1 MPDFDNGH
9 IFLTT
14 LAPIKPGA
22 PADDPQ
28 VSHGQRIRTGLS
40 LMPVARQSPATANAH
55 AISPFARNTRN
66 HLARMFVLN
75 DTVYN
80 GRNTMNPL
88 AAIFRSI
95 PVIRNFF
102 GGGVPADVLKPQK
115 VDHLNAS
122 YLVFCADIDA
132 ITDDGDPLPAN
143 LNADQ
148 QREVRH
154 SYARK
159 LWETMSEELT
169 ALYSNCYG
177 FEGVDSADKFA
188 AYLDRCHV
196 ETTMPFHDYYFQ
208 NPGFKNSRLMIGLG
222 AVTALTFAAAIVG
235 FALHMFGLATIPF
248 TSWPTN
254 LFWPG
259 ATLLGLVLGFITVK
273 FINSRGQKPFPL
285 GRFDDLPSV
294 LKAIYIQQKLA
305 DFYIDNQG
313 ADPDALHAAFGKFI
327 AEHDPQNTHSKT
339 QKPGVISSADPQN
352 VTP

>member
-55 AISPFARNTRN
+55 EISPFARNTRN

-80 GRNTMNPL
+80 GRNTMNPI
-88 AAIFRSI
+88 AAIVRSI
-95 PVIRNFF
+95 PIIRNFF
-102 GGGVPADVLKPQK
+102 GGGVPANVLKPQK
-115 VDHLNAS
+115 MDHLNA
-122 YLVFCADIDA
+122 A
-132 ITDDGDPLPAN
+132 
-143 LNADQ
+143 Q
-148 QREVRH
+148 QRDVRH

-159 LWETMSEELT
+159 LWETMSEELI

-208 NPGFKNSRLMIGLG
+208 TPAFNNSKLMIGLG
-222 AVTALTFAAAIVG
+222 AVTALSFVAAIAG
-235 FALHMFGLATIPF
+235 FALHIFGLAQIPF

-254 LFWPG
+254 LFWPC

-285 GRFDDLPSV
+285 GKYDDLPSV
-294 LKAIYIQQKLA
+294 LKAIYIQQKMA

-327 AEHDPQNTHSKT
+327 TEHDPQNTHSKT

-352 VTP
+352 VTS